1 MYKSPTVHI
10 MTRSKA
16 GRMQTINIDVQLKK
30 KMKIAQ
36 QKWMAHNLQIKLK
49 NLLISNYSNELV
61 QKIVLNESF

>member
-49 NLLISNYSNELV
+49 NLLISIILMN
-61 QKIVLNESF
+61 Q